1 MIFCYGKHLDLAS
14 VGPSN
19 EMILK
24 WCTRLTKTSVSD
36 KATMIFLK
44 SAWTAWLTWYIIRSS
59 ASSCV
64 HFKLCTTVV
73 VESSTRK
80 HDVTSSCIAHLKTLA
95 SVLCVYFSP
104 SQCWSCILLLED
116 PQNPLISIGRVCST
130 DVIIVSV
137 TCCWPRRSR
146 SCSQEKSSKSLG
158 RKSAF
163 FGLEKSRIRVELL
176 YRNVA
181 Q

>member
-24 WCTRLTKTSVSD
+24 WCTRLTKTSVSGE
-36 KATMIFLK
+36 ATMIFLK

-80 HDVTSSCIAHLKTLA
+80 HDITSSCIAPPKNTGFCPVC
-95 SVLCVYFSP
+95 VLFTQAMLERY
-104 SQCWSCILLLED
+104 ILLLED
-116 PQNPLISIGRVCST
+116 PQNPLMSIKRVCST
-130 DVIIVSV
+130 DVMIVSV
-137 TCCWPRRSR
+137 TFCLPRRSR
-146 SCSQEKSSKSLG
+146 SCCLILLSK
-158 RKSAF
+158 
-163 FGLEKSRIRVELL
+163 
-176 YRNVA
+176 
-181 Q
+181 